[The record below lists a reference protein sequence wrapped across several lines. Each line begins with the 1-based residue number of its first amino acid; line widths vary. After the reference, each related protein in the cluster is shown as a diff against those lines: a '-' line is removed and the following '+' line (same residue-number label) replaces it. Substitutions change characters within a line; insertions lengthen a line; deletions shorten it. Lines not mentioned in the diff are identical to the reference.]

1 VTDHPVAVSH
11 DPSGVPAYVL
21 KGCDVSSSLVR
32 PPGDMRMV
40 QRINGSSVV
49 FRIRKAPGRFPL
61 THKRGNSR
69 VVGIIFNPRND
80 VREVCQS
87 PSLQTQRNK
96 FISAQV
102 LYKQLYIY
110 DPISKK
116 EEKQILPQARSCN
129 HHMRPQMSRR

>member
-1 VTDHPVAVSH
+1 VTDHYVSAGH

-21 KGCDVSSSLVR
+21 KGCDVSSSLVL
-32 PPGDMRMV
+32 PPDDMRMV
-40 QRINGSSVV
+40 QRITDSSVV
-49 FRIRKAPGRFPL
+49 SRIRKAPRRFPL

-69 VVGIIFNPRND
+69 VVGIIINPQND
-80 VREVCQS
+80 VREVRQS

-116 EEKQILPQARSCN
+116 EEKQMLPQARSCN
-129 HHMRPQMSRR
+129 HHRRPQMSRR

>member
-1 VTDHPVAVSH
+1 VTDHPVSASH
-11 DPSGVPAYVL
+11 DSSGVPTYVL
-21 KGCDVSSSLVR
+21 KGRDMSSSLVR

-40 QRINGSSVV
+40 QRINGISVV
-49 FRIRKAPGRFPL
+49 SRIRKAPWRFPL
-61 THKRGNSR
+61 NHKRGNSR
-69 VVGIIFNPRND
+69 VVVLIINPQND
-80 VREVCQS
+80 VREVRQS

-116 EEKQILPQARSCN
+116 EEKQILLQTRSCN
-129 HHMRPQMSRR
+129 HHRRSQMSRR

>member
-1 VTDHPVAVSH
+1 
-11 DPSGVPAYVL
+11 
-21 KGCDVSSSLVR
+21 VSSSLIR

-40 QRINGSSVV
+40 PQINDISVV
-49 FRIRKAPGRFPL
+49 SRIRKSPGRFPL

-69 VVGIIFNPRND
+69 VVVLIINPRND
-80 VREVCQS
+80 VREVHQS
-87 PSLQTQRNK
+87 PSLLTQRNK

-116 EEKQILPQARSCN
+116 EGKINLFKYVWANFIQYDFFFINDYLLF
-129 HHMRPQMSRR
+129 

>member
-1 VTDHPVAVSH
+1 VTDHPVAAGH

-21 KGCDVSSSLVR
+21 KGRDVSSSLIR

-40 QRINGSSVV
+40 QRINDSSVV
-49 FRIRKAPGRFPL
+49 SRIRKALGRFPL

-69 VVGIIFNPRND
+69 IVGIIFNPQND

-87 PSLQTQRNK
+87 PSLQTRRNK

-116 EEKQILPQARSCN
+116 EEKQISPQARSCN
-129 HHMRPQMSRR
+129 HYRRPQMSRR

>member
-1 VTDHPVAVSH
+1 M
-11 DPSGVPAYVL
+11 
-21 KGCDVSSSLVR
+21 SSSLIR
-32 PPGDMRMV
+32 APGDMRMV
-40 QRINGSSVV
+40 QRINGSSIVS
-49 FRIRKAPGRFPL
+49 RITKAPGRFPL
-61 THKRGNSR
+61 TDKRGNSR
-69 VVGIIFNPRND
+69 VVVLIFNPLND

-116 EEKQILPQARSCN
+116 EEKQYY
-129 HHMRPQMSRR
+129 HKEGHVTTTGGHK